1 MEETIHDLPTST
13 VLLDDCNSSQVIFN
27 NVEKFYVP
35 GRDITCCYTITEH
48 FLPHRKDW
56 IGIFRVGWKTT
67 REYYTFMWV
76 TLPVDLNSETA
87 KQQEVEFK
95 AYYLPKDDEYYQ
107 FCYVDQ
113 DDMVRG
119 ASIPFQFRRE
129 IEEDILVVTTQG
141 EVEKIEQQNK
151 ELRRENEELQDNF
164 VNLCNENA
172 DIQAELK
179 KKQEEIETLE
189 KINQKLEQK
198 LTSQNHS
205 WEREVLQLKKEAQK
219 LSSENEDMGNT
230 VDQLQIQLQKKEQE
244 MEKQQK
250 SLEKMK
256 QEATAAS
263 RHFSQLSRRLEE
275 EKDMTNDLRREKMN
289 LLREQDALRTT
300 IKKLEHSAS
309 LGSRV
314 SSYLSPSVDKSSGF
328 GYRTPFSG
336 IQESSAASL
345 FSKKCSTCESDFA
358 DESFDHT
365 LEQQHKET
373 LQLVCT
379 ICGEIFPG
387 KEKQVFEDHLFCHS
401 LYS

>member
-336 IQESSAASL
+336 SG
-345 FSKKCSTCESDFA
+345 F
-358 DESFDHT
+358 
-365 LEQQHKET
+365 
-373 LQLVCT
+373 
-379 ICGEIFPG
+379 
-387 KEKQVFEDHLFCHS
+387 
-401 LYS
+401 